1 VARDLD
7 PHRLAALC
15 DRAMPQEQLTADDL
29 EACCYGPEGEVVGTD
44 EAAIA
49 YLVRDFGGVKVG
61 WITLLAVAPEHQRTG
76 LGRALVEQLVGG
88 GREEGVTELHTGN
101 LAPRYVWPGVDLSN
115 TAALAFFQGLGFEA
129 YDHGLNMLLPTA
141 YRAAPPKGVIVE
153 RETGDGAI
161 GLARR
166 EFPQWEDEIARG
178 IERGT
183 TFAARD
189 AAGETIAFGAHS
201 VNRHT
206 WIGPMATDPAR
217 RRGGTGHA
225 VLAALAADVGERFG
239 VDDAEISWVAP
250 VPFYAK
256 AGAVAHRAFRVHC
269 LRLAPSETTRD
280 LQPAPRTR

>member
-1 VARDLD
+1 MIMKRRGWRTTGKKGSL
-7 PHRLAALC
+7 
-15 DRAMPQEQLTADDL
+15 
-29 EACCYGPEGEVVGTD
+29 G
-44 EAAIA
+44 
-49 YLVRDFGGVKVG
+49 VR
-61 WITLLAVAPEHQRTG
+61 
-76 LGRALVEQLVGG
+76 G
-88 GREEGVTELHTGN
+88 GRDTETPYHNIGGLALWFIRAERYQCEAGMPYRSVRQRCEE
-101 LAPRYVWPGVDLSN
+101 
-115 TAALAFFQGLGFEA
+115 
-129 YDHGLNMLLPTA
+129 
-141 YRAAPPKGVIVE
+141 IVE

-206 WIGPMATDPAR
+206 WIGPMATNPAR